1 MRLLRR
7 CGAPASAVGALTP
20 MALTPTTLTPTTP
33 TSRALP
39 LVPLLLALPVLAMPV
54 LAMPVL
60 AMLVLAMPVPARA
73 ADPAGGVIAGPHN
86 WQIGF
91 QRAYSPV
98 MHNIEWLN
106 SDIVTPIIGVIC
118 LLVAGL
124 LVYVLWRFNAAR
136 NPVPSRLTHNAPL
149 EIAWTVLPALV
160 LVGMAIPSF
169 RLVFFENR
177 TNDPYMTLNVT
188 GHQWYWEYGYPDQ
201 GNLDFM
207 SNFIPQDELKPG
219 QPRLLTVNHPVVL
232 PVGENIRIL
241 ETSGDVIHSFFVPSL
256 GVQRYAI
263 PGQTIET
270 WVRIDRPGTYYGECN
285 QICGIGHHEM
295 PIEVQAVPL
304 PQFLAW
310 AKLAKQQMAENGSVP
325 PASAALAS
333 PAMTRVADI
342 AHPRAASP
350 GKGD

>member
-1 MRLLRR
+1 MRLLGR
-7 CGAPASAVGALTP
+7 CGA
-20 MALTPTTLTPTTP
+20 
-33 TSRALP
+33 
-39 LVPLLLALPVLAMPV
+39 LALALASLMLVTPVLAQGKG
-54 LAMPVL
+54 
-60 AMLVLAMPVPARA
+60 
-73 ADPAGGVIAGPHN
+73 PAGIIGEPHD
-86 WQIGF
+86 WQIGL
-91 QRAYSPV
+91 QPGYSPV
-98 MHNIEWLN
+98 MRDINWLN
-106 SDIVTPIIGVIC
+106 NDIVIPIIGVIS
-118 LLVAGL
+118 LLVAAL
-124 LVYVLWRFNAAR
+124 LVFVLWRFNAAR
-136 NPVPSRLTHNAPL
+136 NPIPSRLTHNAPL
-149 EIAWTVLPALV
+149 EVAWTVLPALV

-169 RLVFFENR
+169 RLVFFENK

-207 SNFIPQDELKPG
+207 SNYIPQNELKPG
-219 QPRLLTVNHPVVL
+219 QLRLLSVNHPLVL

-304 PQFLAW
+304 QQFLAW

-325 PASAALAS
+325 PVSAVAAAGSGDGTAGVATAKVAELAYH
-333 PAMTRVADI
+333 PAARPD
-342 AHPRAASP
+342 
-350 GKGD
+350 KGD

>member
-7 CGAPASAVGALTP
+7 CAA
-20 MALTPTTLTPTTP
+20 
-33 TSRALP
+33 
-39 LVPLLLALPVLAMPV
+39 LALSLFALLPA
-54 LAMPVL
+54 
-60 AMLVLAMPVPARA
+60 VPAFA
-73 ADPAGGVIAGPHN
+73 QGNGSPPGVIGEPHD
-86 WQIGF
+86 WQITL
-91 QRAYSPV
+91 QRGYSPV
-98 MHNIEWLN
+98 MRDIVWLN
-106 SDIVTPIIGVIC
+106 NDIVTPIIVVIC
-118 LLVAGL
+118 ALVAVL
-124 LVYVLWRFNAAR
+124 LGYVLWRFNAAR

-177 TNDPYMTLNVT
+177 TNDPYMTLKVT
-188 GHQWYWEYGYPDQ
+188 GHQWYWEYDYPGQ

-207 SNFIPQDELKPG
+207 SNLIPQNELKPG
-219 QPRLLTVNHPVVL
+219 EPRLLTVNHPLVL

-241 ETSGDVIHSFFVPSL
+241 ETSGDVIHSFFIPSL

-270 WVRIDRPGTYYGECN
+270 WVRIDQPGTFYGECN

-295 PIEVQAVPL
+295 PIEVQGVPL

-310 AKLAKQQMAENGSVP
+310 AKLAKQQMAANGSVP
-325 PASAALAS
+325 PVSAVVATASGTAVMTKVAEVTDREVTQPAAS
-333 PAMTRVADI
+333 
-342 AHPRAASP
+342 SP

>member
-7 CGAPASAVGALTP
+7 CAGL
-20 MALTPTTLTPTTP
+20 
-33 TSRALP
+33 ALP
-39 LVPLLLALPVLAMPV
+39 LLPLLHG
-54 LAMPVL
+54 
-60 AMLVLAMPVPARA
+60 VPAFA
-73 ADPAGGVIAGPHN
+73 QSQGAPGGVIGEPHD
-86 WQIGF
+86 WQISLQPG
-91 QRAYSPV
+91 YSPV
-98 MHNIEWLN
+98 MRDVVWLN
-106 SDIVTPIIGVIC
+106 NDIVTPIIVVIC
-118 LLVAGL
+118 VLVAAL
-124 LVYVLWRFNAAR
+124 LGYVLWRFNAAR

-188 GHQWYWEYGYPDQ
+188 GHQWYWEYDYPGQ

-207 SNFIPQDELKPG
+207 SNLIPQDQLKPG
-219 QPRLLTVNHPVVL
+219 EPRLLTVNHPLVL

-241 ETSGDVIHSFFVPSL
+241 ETSGDVIHSFFIPSL

-270 WVRIDRPGTYYGECN
+270 WVKIDQPGTFYGECN
-285 QICGIGHHEM
+285 QICGLGHHEM
-295 PIEVQAVPL
+295 PIEVQGVPL

-325 PASAALAS
+325 PVSAVLPGGTVVASADQGATTEVAEATHREVTP
-333 PAMTRVADI
+333 PAGS
-342 AHPRAASP
+342 SP

>member
-7 CGAPASAVGALTP
+7 CAPLAL
-20 MALTPTTLTPTTP
+20 
-33 TSRALP
+33 S
-39 LVPLLLALPVLAMPV
+39 LLALLPS
-54 LAMPVL
+54 
-60 AMLVLAMPVPARA
+60 VPAFA
-73 ADPAGGVIAGPHN
+73 QSKGSPPGVIGEPHD
-86 WQIGF
+86 WQITLQPG
-91 QRAYSPV
+91 YSPV
-98 MHNIEWLN
+98 MRDVDWLN
-106 SDIVTPIIGVIC
+106 NDIVTPIIVVIC
-118 LLVAGL
+118 LLVAVL
-124 LVYVLWRFNAAR
+124 LGYVLWRFNAAR

-188 GHQWYWEYGYPDQ
+188 GHQWSWEYGYPDQ

-207 SNFIPQDELKPG
+207 SNFIPQNELKPG
-219 QPRLLTVNHPVVL
+219 EPRLLTVNHPLVL

-241 ETSGDVIHSFFVPSL
+241 ETSGDVIHSFFIPSL

-270 WVRIDRPGTYYGECN
+270 WVKIDQPGTFYGECN

-310 AKLAKQQMAENGSVP
+310 AKLAKQQMAANGSVP
-325 PASAALAS
+325 PVSAVLRVGADVASVDKGTA
-333 PAMTRVADI
+333 TEVAEATHRDVMQ
-342 AHPRAASP
+342 PVGSSP

>member
-7 CGAPASAVGALTP
+7 CGGLAL
-20 MALTPTTLTPTTP
+20 AFL
-33 TSRALP
+33 ALP
-39 LVPLLLALPVLAMPV
+39 LVPLLLAP
-54 LAMPVL
+54 
-60 AMLVLAMPVPARA
+60 PVPAWA
-73 ADPAGGVIAGPHN
+73 AGPAGNPIGQPHD

-98 MHNIEWLN
+98 MRNIEWLN
-106 SDIVTPIIGVIC
+106 TDIVIPIIGVIS

-124 LVYVLWRFNAAR
+124 LLYVVWRFNAAR
-136 NPVPSRLTHNAPL
+136 HPVPSRLTHNAPL
-149 EIAWTVLPALV
+149 EVAWTVLPALV

-188 GHQWYWEYGYPDQ
+188 GHQWYWEYAYPGQ

-207 SNFIPQDELKPG
+207 SNFVPDNELKPG
-219 QPRLLTVNHPVVL
+219 QPRLLTVNHPLVL

-241 ETSGDVIHSFFVPSL
+241 QTSGDVIHSFFIPSL

-310 AKLAKQQMAENGSVP
+310 AKLAKQQMAADGSVP

-333 PAMTRVADI
+333 PATTEVAEV
-342 AHPRAASP
+342 AHPPASSL